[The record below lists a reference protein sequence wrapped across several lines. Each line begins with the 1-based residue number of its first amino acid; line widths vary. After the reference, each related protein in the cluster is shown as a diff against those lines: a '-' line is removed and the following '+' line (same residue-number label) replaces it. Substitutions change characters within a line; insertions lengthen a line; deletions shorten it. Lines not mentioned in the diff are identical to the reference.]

1 MPLRSLRA
9 SPVIAAIAALVAS
22 LLALA
27 TTSTASAET
36 SQSRIGIVTPF
47 ELLSPSGGN
56 YSGTITFSIAEGS
69 QSELTLEL
77 LDVWSSEDGQRTT
90 LPLGSTPTT
99 GKNRLAWSL
108 SSLSYTPN
116 GETQL
121 VGVNLE
127 ISSDALMIAPL
138 SAAVRLT
145 VRPIADSDEPAAV
158 GLIASAVAF
167 VFATHE
173 DFHDSGGDFTPLI
186 KNSDFMI
193 SYLSESA
200 SSTQRRARLFIDR
213 ELPLAS
219 FETKN
224 EGALFAFVSHELTI
238 RRSGF
243 WVDPL
248 SDEAVVYRTNIE
260 QSIITPGQ
268 SRLRAVPLTATLVG
282 SDEVVSLVPQ
292 WGVYQ
297 LILKTSYHSGSAQ
310 TSDEY
315 QSVTFF
321 VFPIRLTLMLLI
333 ALGLLV
339 LLGRRR
345 METPGRSPNQGFE
358 CPDNPISNQVG
369 DGGVERSG

>member
-1 MPLRSLRA
+1 MPTRSFRTSL
-9 SPVIAAIAALVAS
+9 AIATTTALVAS
-22 LLALA
+22 WVALVP
-27 TTSTASAET
+27 TSTASAET

-56 YSGTITFSIAEGS
+56 YSGTVTFSIAEGS
-69 QSELTLEL
+69 KSELTLEL
-77 LDVWSSEDGQRTT
+77 LDVWSSDDGQRTT

-99 GKNRLAWSL
+99 GENRLAWSL

-121 VGVNLE
+121 VQVNLE
-127 ISSDALMIAPL
+127 IPTDALMSAPL

-145 VRPIADSDEPAAV
+145 VRPIADSDDPAAV
-158 GLIASAVAF
+158 GIIASAIAF
-167 VFATHE
+167 VFATHG
-173 DFHDSGGDFTPLI
+173 DFQDPGGDFAPLI
-186 KNSDFMI
+186 KNSNFMI
-193 SYLSESA
+193 SYLSESS
-200 SSTQRRARLFIDR
+200 SSTQRRARLFIES

-224 EGALFAFVSHELTI
+224 EGALFAFVSHVLTI

-243 WVDPL
+243 WVDPHL
-248 SDEAVVYRTNIE
+248 DEAVVYQTNIE

-268 SRLRAVPLTATLVG
+268 SRLREVPLTATLKG
-282 SDEVVSLVPQ
+282 SDAVVSLVPQ
-292 WGVYQ
+292 WGVYE
-297 LILKTSYHSGSAQ
+297 LILKTSYHTGNAQ
-310 TSDEY
+310 TRDEY

-339 LLGRRR
+339 LLVRRR
-345 METPGRSPNQGFE
+345 IETPA
-358 CPDNPISNQVG
+358 
-369 DGGVERSG
+369 

>member
-1 MPLRSLRA
+1 MPLGRLRA
-9 SPVIAAIAALVAS
+9 SLVIATTAALVAGW
-22 LLALA
+22 LALA

-36 SQSRIGIVTPF
+36 SQARIGIVTPF
-47 ELLSPSGGN
+47 ELLSPSEGH
-56 YSGTITFSIAEGS
+56 YSGTVTFSIAEGS
-69 QSELTLEL
+69 KSELTLEL

-99 GKNRLAWSL
+99 GENRLAWSL

-116 GETQL
+116 GKTQL
-121 VGVNLE
+121 VQVNLE
-127 ISSDALMIAPL
+127 IPSYALMSAPL

-145 VRPIADSDEPAAV
+145 VRPIADSDETAAV
-158 GLIASAVAF
+158 GIIASAIAF
-167 VFATHE
+167 IFATHV
-173 DFHDSGGDFTPLI
+173 DFPESGGDFTPLI
-186 KNSDFMI
+186 KNSNFMI
-193 SYLSESA
+193 SYLSEST
-200 SSTQRRARLFIDR
+200 SSTQRRARLFIES

-224 EGALFAFVSHELTI
+224 EGTLFAFVSHVLTI

-248 SDEAVVYRTNIE
+248 LDEAVVYQTNIE

-268 SRLRAVPLTATLVG
+268 SRLREVPLTATLVG

-292 WGVYQ
+292 WGVYE
-297 LILKTSYHSGSAQ
+297 LILKTSYHSGRGQ

-315 QSVTFF
+315 HSLTFF

-333 ALGLLV
+333 AVGLLV
-339 LLGRRR
+339 LLVRRR
-345 METPGRSPNQGFE
+345 IEIPVRPRFFNA
-358 CPDNPISNQVG
+358 
-369 DGGVERSG
+369 